1 MLHRRSLLLLTT
13 GIAGTAAFGR
23 ARADA
28 ATDAAIAFVKKTGE
42 ALIGVINGPGDS
54 ARKRAALA
62 QILDQTVDVS
72 GVARF
77 CLGRFWRVATPDQR
91 TRYTDAF
98 HQVLVTN
105 ITAKLGE
112 YQGVR
117 FTVNRAAPGEG
128 GVLVDTTVLRPNQPP
143 TNVGWVI
150 ANPTTNPRIADVI
163 AEGTSMRL
171 TQRSDYGSYL
181 THNNDNIN
189 ALISAMQHQAAQA
202 AQNG

>member
-13 GIAGTAAFGR
+13 GIAGAAAFR
-23 ARADA
+23 PARADA
-28 ATDAAIAFVKKTGE
+28 AIDGAIAFVKKTGA

-54 ARKRAALA
+54 AQKRAALA
-62 QILDQTVDVS
+62 QILDQTVDVG

-112 YQGVR
+112 YEGVR
-117 FTVNRAAPGEG
+117 FTVNHAAPGQG

-150 ANPTTNPRIADVI
+150 GNPTSSPRIVDVI

-181 THNNDNIN
+181 THNNNNIN

-202 AQNG
+202 AQSG

>member
-1 MLHRRSLLLLTT
+1 MLQRRSLLLLTT
-13 GIAGTAAFGR
+13 GIAGAAAFGR

-28 ATDAAIAFVKKTGE
+28 ATDAAIAFVKKTGA
-42 ALIGVINGPGDS
+42 ALIGVINGPNDS
-54 ARKRAALA
+54 AQKRAALA
-62 QILDQTVDVS
+62 QILDQTVDVE

-77 CLGRFWRVATPDQR
+77 CLGRFWRVATADQR

-117 FTVNRAAPGEG
+117 FTVNRATPGEG

-150 ANPTTNPRIADVI
+150 ANPTGNPRIVDVI

-181 THNNDNIN
+181 THNNNNIN
-189 ALISAMQHQAAQA
+189 ALIGAMQHQAAQA

>member
-13 GIAGTAAFGR
+13 GIAATAAFGR

-28 ATDAAIAFVKKTGE
+28 ATDAAIAFVKSTGN
-42 ALIGVINGPGDS
+42 ALIGVINGPGDN
-54 ARKRAALA
+54 AQKRAALT
-62 QILDQTVDVS
+62 QILDRTVDVQ

-77 CLGRFWRVATPDQR
+77 CLGRFWRAATPDQR
-91 TRYTDAF
+91 TRYMNAF
-98 HQVLVTN
+98 HQVLATN

-112 YQGVR
+112 YKGVR
-117 FTVNRAAPGEG
+117 FTVNRAIPGEG
-128 GVLVDTTVLRPNQPP
+128 GVQVDTTLLRPNQPP

-150 ANPTTNPRIADVI
+150 GDPTSNPRIVDVI
-163 AEGTSMRL
+163 AEGTSLRL

-181 THNNDNIN
+181 THNNDNID
-189 ALISAMQHQAAQA
+189 ALISAMLHQVAQN